1 MRSAK
6 SDKRVN
12 LDILK
17 YAADPDTGEVFTDDE
32 EKTKILMK
40 DYEGNYVL
48 PAYPF
53 SVGCDVHE
61 LFIEISVMV
70 RQGSSVK
77 EYHFQ
82 SQTDRNS
89 LLNAKK
95 FAIRIIE
102 LFSDPHIDVD
112 PDRLRFCCESTGT
125 WHIPLL
131 KNWGGCPIV
140 LSAWTMGRIL
150 CSSR

>member
-53 SVGCDVHE
+53 SVGCDI
-61 LFIEISVMV
+61 LF
-70 RQGSSVK
+70 G
-77 EYHFQ
+77 
-82 SQTDRNS
+82 
-89 LLNAKK
+89 
-95 FAIRIIE
+95 
-102 LFSDPHIDVD
+102 
-112 PDRLRFCCESTGT
+112 
-125 WHIPLL
+125 
-131 KNWGGCPIV
+131 
-140 LSAWTMGRIL
+140 
-150 CSSR
+150 